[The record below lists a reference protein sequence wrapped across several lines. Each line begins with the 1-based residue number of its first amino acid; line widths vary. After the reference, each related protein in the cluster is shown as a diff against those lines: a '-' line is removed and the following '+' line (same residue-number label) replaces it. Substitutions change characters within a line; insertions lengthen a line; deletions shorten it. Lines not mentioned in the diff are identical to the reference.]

1 MGTPRILNLFIMEFF
16 LMRITQLIEIINI
29 IYNIQK
35 LSLNI
40 DTLVY
45 SLYKGSILIT
55 KILQRKIIFK
65 DFLVI
70 LYVVCSNQVQ
80 ILVHTYLL

>member
-1 MGTPRILNLFIMEFF
+1 MEFLF
-16 LMRITQLIEIINI
+16 MRITQLIEIINI

-45 SLYKGSILIT
+45 SLYKGNILIT

>member
-1 MGTPRILNLFIMEFF
+1 MEFF

>member
-1 MGTPRILNLFIMEFF
+1 
-16 LMRITQLIEIINI
+16 MRITQLIEIINI

-45 SLYKGSILIT
+45 SLYKGNILIT